1 MPDPTQ
7 TQPGPIK
14 MALSSYF
21 KTLIDNV
28 SGPPPSNGEADLT
41 NFSTPQQAVSDN
53 AKINDLATIAI
64 QHPALANVPKEHKN
78 GFKQFL
84 IALAQGG
91 GDAGLT
97 YAGLPTDY
105 EKSQNAIKNRAIS
118 AQADESEASAALKGQ
133 QLQGM
138 KTSVPVTM
146 ANGTTIMLPQAL
158 ALKILNTQETNAGK
172 TDVQG
177 LKNEGGLDI
186 QGSKNQGATDVA
198 AIRASAMRDVA
209 IGRNQAITEAA
220 RTRAWGTV
228 KAAQL
233 RASASGGT
241 DPEDYMDAVS
251 NGMPV
256 NMIPMR
262 VRGQVIAMA
271 SRNGIPVSFQKMGP
285 AAQRAND
292 AVNEMMPAAT
302 QLKSSL
308 EKYKDQNGL
317 MDRAKAA

>member
-14 MALSSYF
+14 TALSSYF

-28 SGPPPSNGEADLT
+28 SGPPPNNGEPDLT

-172 TDVQG
+172 TDVA
-177 LKNEGGLDI
+177 DI
-186 QGSKNQGATDVA
+186 NAGAKKDVANINQG
-198 AIRASAMRDVA
+198 IRVPLPDSV
-209 IGRNQAITEAA
+209 
-220 RTRAWGTV
+220 
-228 KAAQL
+228 
-233 RASASGGT
+233 
-241 DPEDYMDAVS
+241 
-251 NGMPV
+251 
-256 NMIPMR
+256 
-262 VRGQVIAMA
+262 
-271 SRNGIPVSFQKMGP
+271 
-285 AAQRAND
+285 
-292 AVNEMMPAAT
+292 
-302 QLKSSL
+302 
-308 EKYKDQNGL
+308 
-317 MDRAKAA
+317 AKAAGIPELAGQQVGIKTLNALNSGLGKESQSHPANRSKRASQAVCAQHRYRVKTLEDLGTPGQGWN